1 MNCETHILP
10 SPESLS
16 GPAHS
21 PWTLG
26 GVAGQSPGGQLCPPS
41 RVLQAAVLVGTGA
54 GQRLGSPASALQ
66 LGDLSASHRG
76 PGLGVPSAPART
88 DSFYQLPGQARGPS
102 AHTVLRAWHTVPTAD
117 RDDLRFLEEKVEVAG
132 GQGSQWG
139 I

>member
-1 MNCETHILP
+1 MRPTSCHPL
-10 SPESLS
+10 SPYLAPPTPPGLWEGWRGRVQGASC
-16 GPAHS
+16 AH
-21 PWTLG
+21 PLG
-26 GVAGQSPGGQLCPPS
+26 SCKQRSWWGQ
-41 RVLQAAVLVGTGA
+41 GA

-102 AHTVLRAWHTVPTAD
+102 AHTVLRAWHTVPTTD